1 MKPFVPI
8 THAAYDDRRLASQ
21 KLAEDVEKFLARGG
35 TIKILGTTERSQPIV
50 TPMKKTK
57 VQLGKMAGAD
67 PPLLSRDEEE

>member
-1 MKPFVPI
+1 MKPFVPT

-35 TIKILGTTERSQPIV
+35 TIKVLGAAERSQPIV

-57 VQLGKMAGAD
+57 VQLGKMAGVD
-67 PPLLSRDEEE
+67 PPLAKDEEE